1 MMSKVGLVKL
11 CLFIIGIGILLNF
24 IVPPFQ
30 NPDEPNHF
38 GAVMIYARGEEQKPA
53 VEKEIIRFMDQN
65 NWWKH
70 LGMGRPAVL
79 PASLSDIPFLM
90 ANYPVKDFR
99 VRLNN
104 IVLYHFLLGKGIGL
118 LGLWDVIPA
127 YYFCRLV
134 SFLFCAGAIFLSVLA
149 FQKLSERHSRLF
161 LWGIFFILF
170 LPQFLLGMVAVNA
183 DAMAVFL
190 GALFFYAVIS
200 LIMGEMRRV
209 YFAAIILSGVLGF
222 LTDRSTF
229 ILIPLGIIILFFL
242 IRKENYQEYIV
253 SVLAFFIVFFTLAS
267 ILINL
272 FPLQAES
279 SLTLFGT
286 NFGNIGKSV
295 PQLFSF
301 GKFSRN
307 FFVSS
312 MDGFF
317 FKFGWACFGAAGVF
331 YFFWRVLVIFSVIG
345 VGITLTKFI
354 KSRLEKRKHR
364 FTSGFNARL
373 LFFFLLAVLFQLTA
387 VWTYYGSH
395 EILGQGR
402 YFFPLLL
409 PIASL
414 FVMGTKCFFDH
425 FKPRDGRIALA
436 VFILFEFFFLNYV
449 IWQYMIPAF
458 HMTIKSAN
466 LGI

>member
-1 MMSKVGLVKL
+1 MMSRSGLVKL
-11 CLFIIGIGILLNF
+11 CLFIIGMGILLNF

-65 NWWKH
+65 NWWKY

-90 ANYPVKDFR
+90 GNNPAKDFR

-190 GALFFYAVIS
+190 GALFFYAV
-200 LIMGEMRRV
+200 L
-209 YFAAIILSGVLGF
+209 
-222 LTDRSTF
+222 
-229 ILIPLGIIILFFL
+229 
-242 IRKENYQEYIV
+242 
-253 SVLAFFIVFFTLAS
+253 
-267 ILINL
+267 
-272 FPLQAES
+272 
-279 SLTLFGT
+279 
-286 NFGNIGKSV
+286 
-295 PQLFSF
+295 
-301 GKFSRN
+301 
-307 FFVSS
+307 
-312 MDGFF
+312 
-317 FKFGWACFGAAGVF
+317 
-331 YFFWRVLVIFSVIG
+331 
-345 VGITLTKFI
+345 
-354 KSRLEKRKHR
+354 
-364 FTSGFNARL
+364 
-373 LFFFLLAVLFQLTA
+373 
-387 VWTYYGSH
+387 
-395 EILGQGR
+395 
-402 YFFPLLL
+402 
-409 PIASL
+409 
-414 FVMGTKCFFDH
+414 
-425 FKPRDGRIALA
+425 
-436 VFILFEFFFLNYV
+436 
-449 IWQYMIPAF
+449 
-458 HMTIKSAN
+458 
-466 LGI
+466 